1 MGVNK
6 PVTKV
11 TLKDVAREAGVGTA
25 TVERV
30 LNNRGGVRPET
41 VEKVF
46 LAARRLEYRQSLPVA
61 HRGLIRIE
69 VILVRPETSFY
80 SRLNRAFERIAASLD
95 DSIVVHR
102 TFVRENEPAQFA
114 RYIANP
120 TARRSALIV
129 VAPDHADV
137 VTSVRK
143 AAGLGIP
150 VVQIM
155 TRPAPEL
162 PYVGIDNYAAGRTAA
177 HYMSGMLAQRPGSFV
192 ALCHSGAYENHKER
206 IRGFSAYLSDH
217 ASNEHRFIE
226 VMFDL
231 DDEHNAIELLQ
242 AALRREPGIIGVY
255 SAGGDNKGVARVL
268 AANKAGRPFWVGH
281 ELTGQTQ
288 DYLRRGIMSIV
299 LDQAPEVQAR
309 RSIDLAL
316 NRLGLI
322 EVEVSAEPV
331 RFLTIT
337 RENL

>member
-1 MGVNK
+1 M
-6 PVTKV
+6 KV
-11 TLKDVAREAGVGTA
+11 TLKDVASQAGVGTA

-30 LNNRGGVRPET
+30 LNGRGGVRPET

-177 HYMSGMLAQRPGSFV
+177 HYMSGMLARRPGSFV

-206 IRGFSAYLSDH
+206 IRGFSNYLAVNASNEG
-217 ASNEHRFIE
+217 SNEHRFLE

-268 AANKAGRPFWVGH
+268 EANKAGRPFWVGH
-281 ELTGQTQ
+281 ELTGETQ
-288 DYLRRGIMSIV
+288 DYLSRGIMSIV

-337 RENL
+337 SENL

>member
-1 MGVNK
+1 M
-6 PVTKV
+6 KV
-11 TLKDVAREAGVGTA
+11 TLKDVASQAGVGTA

-30 LNNRGGVRPET
+30 LNGRGGVRPET

-61 HRGLIRIE
+61 HRGMIRIE

-177 HYMSGMLAQRPGSFV
+177 HYMSGMLARRPGSFV

-206 IRGFSAYLSDH
+206 IRGFSNYLADNASNEG
-217 ASNEHRFIE
+217 SNEHRFLE

-268 AANKAGRPFWVGH
+268 EANKAGRPFWVGH
-281 ELTGQTQ
+281 ELTGETQ
-288 DYLRRGIMSIV
+288 DYLSRGIMSIV

-337 RENL
+337 SENL

>member
-1 MGVNK
+1 M
-6 PVTKV
+6 KV
-11 TLKDVAREAGVGTA
+11 TLKDVARQAGVGTA

-30 LNNRGGVRPET
+30 HNGRGGVRPET

-177 HYMSGMLAQRPGSFV
+177 HYMSGMLAQRAGSFV

-206 IRGFSAYLSDH
+206 IRGFSSYLADKASNEG
-217 ASNEHRFIE
+217 SNEHRFIE

-268 AANKAGRPFWVGH
+268 EANRAGRPFWVGH
-281 ELTGQTQ
+281 ELTGETQ
-288 DYLRRGIMSIV
+288 DYLSRGIMSIV

-337 RENL
+337 PENL

>member
-1 MGVNK
+1 M
-6 PVTKV
+6 KV
-11 TLKDVAREAGVGTA
+11 TLKDVATQSGVGTA

-30 LNNRGGVRPET
+30 LNGRGGVRPET

-114 RYIANP
+114 CYVANP
-120 TARRSALIV
+120 AARRSALIV

-155 TRPAPEL
+155 TRPAAEL

-206 IRGFSAYLSDH
+206 IRGFSSYLSDN
-217 ASNEHRFIE
+217 ASNKGSNEHRFIE

-242 AALRREPGIIGVY
+242 AALQREPGIIGVY
-255 SAGGDNKGVARVL
+255 SAGGDNKGVARVIE
-268 AANKAGRPFWVGH
+268 ANKAGRPFWVGH
-281 ELTGQTQ
+281 ELTGETQ
-288 DYLRRGIMSIV
+288 DYLRRGIMAIV

-337 RENL
+337 PENL

>member
-1 MGVNK
+1 M
-6 PVTKV
+6 KV
-11 TLKDVAREAGVGTA
+11 TLKDVASQAGVGTA

-30 LNNRGGVRPET
+30 LNGRGGVRPET

-46 LAARRLEYRQSLPVA
+46 LAARQLEYRSSLPVA

-206 IRGFSAYLSDH
+206 IRGFSSYLSEN
-217 ASNEHRFIE
+217 ASNEGSNEHRFVE

-231 DDEHNAIELLQ
+231 DDEHNAMELLQ
-242 AALRREPGIIGVY
+242 TALRREPGIIGVY

-268 AANKAGRPFWVGH
+268 AANKARRPFWVGH
-281 ELTGQTQ
+281 ELTGETQ

-337 RENL
+337 PENL

>member
-1 MGVNK
+1 M
-6 PVTKV
+6 KV
-11 TLKDVAREAGVGTA
+11 TLKDVASQAGVGTA

-30 LNNRGGVRPET
+30 LNGRGGVRPET

-46 LAARRLEYRQSLPVA
+46 LVARRLEYRQSLPVA

-143 AAGLGIP
+143 AADLGIP
-150 VVQIM
+150 VIQIM

-177 HYMSGMLAQRPGSFV
+177 HYMSGMLAQRRGSFV

-206 IRGFSAYLSDH
+206 IRGFSSYLSENG
-217 ASNEHRFIE
+217 SNEHRFIE

-268 AANKAGRPFWVGH
+268 EANKAGRPFWVGH
-281 ELTGQTQ
+281 ELTGETQ

-337 RENL
+337 PENL

>member
-1 MGVNK
+1 M
-6 PVTKV
+6 KV
-11 TLKDVAREAGVGTA
+11 TLKDVASQAGVGTA

-30 LNNRGGVRPET
+30 LNGRGGVRPET

-177 HYMSGMLAQRPGSFV
+177 HYMSGMLARRPGSFV

-206 IRGFSAYLSDH
+206 IRGFSNYLADNASNEG
-217 ASNEHRFIE
+217 SNEHRFLE

-268 AANKAGRPFWVGH
+268 EANKAGRPFWVGH
-281 ELTGQTQ
+281 ELTGETQ

-337 RENL
+337 PENL

>member
-1 MGVNK
+1 MM
-6 PVTKV
+6 KV
-11 TLKDVAREAGVGTA
+11 TLKDVASQAGVGTA

-30 LNNRGGVRPET
+30 LNGRGGVRPET

-46 LAARRLEYRQSLPVA
+46 LAARQLEYRSSLPVA

-206 IRGFSAYLSDH
+206 IRGFSSYLSEN
-217 ASNEHRFIE
+217 ASNEGSNEHRFVE

-231 DDEHNAIELLQ
+231 DDEHNAMELLQ
-242 AALRREPGIIGVY
+242 TALRREPGIIGVY

-268 AANKAGRPFWVGH
+268 AANKARRPFWVGH
-281 ELTGQTQ
+281 ELTGETQ

-337 RENL
+337 PENL

>member
-1 MGVNK
+1 M
-6 PVTKV
+6 KV
-11 TLKDVAREAGVGTA
+11 TLKDVASQAGVGTA

-30 LNNRGGVRPET
+30 LNGRGGVRPET

-46 LAARRLEYRQSLPVA
+46 LAARRLEYRQNLPVA

-143 AAGLGIP
+143 AADLGIP

-206 IRGFSAYLSDH
+206 IRGFSSYLSENGSNEG
-217 ASNEHRFIE
+217 SNEHRFLE

-231 DDEHNAIELLQ
+231 DDEHNAMELLQ

-268 AANKAGRPFWVGH
+268 EANKARRPFWVGH
-281 ELTGQTQ
+281 ELTGETQ
-288 DYLRRGIMSIV
+288 GYLRHGIMSIV

-337 RENL
+337 PENL

>member
-1 MGVNK
+1 M
-6 PVTKV
+6 KV
-11 TLKDVAREAGVGTA
+11 TLKDVASQAGVGTA

-30 LNNRGGVRPET
+30 LNGRGGVRPET

-177 HYMSGMLAQRPGSFV
+177 HYMSGMLARRPGSFV

-206 IRGFSAYLSDH
+206 IRGFSNYLADNASNEG
-217 ASNEHRFIE
+217 SNEHRFLE

-268 AANKAGRPFWVGH
+268 EANKAGRPFWVGH
-281 ELTGQTQ
+281 ELTGETQ
-288 DYLRRGIMSIV
+288 DYLSRGIMSIV

-337 RENL
+337 SENL